1 MAKVRYYT
9 EELDGRIDHMVVQDE
24 TGTYT
29 VYENEGAHNGDGLLA
44 VPYTT
49 EERMPVKLPDWK
61 DAREVSTASRDY
73 LEYIRVFERSSYM
86 WTIPSEIREMEGTI
100 EDAVHH
106 AWIKGVRVR
115 AIKITV

>member
-1 MAKVRYYT
+1 MVRYYT
-9 EELDGRIDHMVVQDE
+9 EDLNGRIDHLVVQDE

-29 VYENEGAHNGDGLLA
+29 VYENEGADSGDSLMA

-49 EERMPVKLPDWK
+49 EERMPVRLPGWE

-86 WTIPSEIREMEGTI
+86 WTIPSKIREVDGTI
-100 EDAVHH
+100 EDVVL
-106 AWIKGVRVR
+106 KVFNKEVRVFR
-115 AIKITV
+115 NGTTV